1 METAGRLLILIL
13 VLAVIVVAL
22 RLRRGRRSDRVK
34 ITRRNPEIAL
44 VGIVVGSDS
53 YDCEVVGESR
63 YQRALETIAGGRG
76 EDGARHKCHA
86 VLRPEPDNPHDSNAV
101 RVEVDGA
108 LVGYLPRGTA
118 EEFTAEMN
126 LLGYRLA
133 VCNALVV
140 GGWKATKKQKA
151 GHFGI
156 LLDAD
161 IPFEFDEVDTPGAG
175 GSGR

>member
-1 METAGRLLILIL
+1 METPVRLIILIL
-13 VLAVIVVAL
+13 VLAVIVVWF
-22 RLRRGRRSDRVK
+22 RFRRGRRGDRIK
-34 ITRRNPEIAL
+34 ITRRNPDTAQ
-44 VGIVVGSDS
+44 VGIVVGSNS

-63 YQRALETIAGGRG
+63 YQHALEAIVGGRG
-76 EDGARHKCHA
+76 ERGAQHKCHA
-86 VLRPEPDNPHDSNAV
+86 VLRPEPDNPHDPNAV

-108 LVGYLPRGTA
+108 LVGYLPRDTA

-133 VCNALVV
+133 VCNAMIV
-140 GGWKATKKQKA
+140 GGWKATKKQEA

-161 IPFEFDEVDTPGAG
+161 IPFEFDEVDAPDF
-175 GSGR
+175 GR